1 MADFTADRMTWLD
14 QVTENPA
21 ITAAAFRVAYAI
33 ARKFNRDHH
42 QVSASLQSWP
52 TQDELARDTRL
63 SRRGVQKCIDALVE
77 QGHLSVITGKG
88 RGLRSTYEAVIHEP
102 VEGAGEDEEKANEG
116 SHYGPEKA
124 NAGSHF
130 SPEKGEP
137 EFALSGTEKANPRSE
152 KANGVTK
159 KGERPFAH
167 KSLNQIFDKI
177 FEGES
182 LSPSTRSKPKPDTN
196 DAPDRFE
203 EFWRTYPR
211 RVGKVAAEK
220 AFTKALASGV
230 AAEEIILGAARFAA
244 QREAEPDPAKRER
257 FTPHPAT
264 WLNAGRWADE
274 AAPAVV
280 AFPQPGERQ
289 AFAGDGWAFRLA
301 GLVR

>member
-42 QVSASLQSWP
+42 RASGSLQSWP
-52 TQDELARDTRL
+52 TQDELAIDTRL

-77 QGHLSVITGKG
+77 QGHLSVIVGKG
-88 RGLRSTYEAVIHEP
+88 RGLRSTYEALVHEL
-102 VEGAGEDEEKANEG
+102 VECAGEDDEKANGG
-116 SHYGPEKA
+116 SHYQPERANGGSHYSHEKDEPTFAFSDDKKA
-124 NAGSHF
+124 NHG
-130 SPEKGEP
+130 
-137 EFALSGTEKANPRSE
+137 SE
-152 KANGVTK
+152 KANGEAK

-167 KSLNQIFDKI
+167 KSLKQTFDKI

-182 LSPSTRSKPKPDTN
+182 LSPPKRARSNSAAN

-203 EFWRTYPR
+203 EFWQTYPR
-211 RVGKVAAEK
+211 RVGKVAARK
-220 AFTKALASGV
+220 AFAKALASGL
-230 AAEEIILGAARFAA
+230 AAEELILAAARFAA
-244 QREAEPDPAKRER
+244 QREAEPDPVRRER

-274 AAPAVV
+274 ESPTVV
-280 AFPQPGERQ
+280 PFPQMGSRRAFPN
-289 AFAGDGWAFRLA
+289 DGWAFRLA
-301 GLVR
+301 GLSS

>member
-33 ARKFNRDHH
+33 ARKFNREHH
-42 QVSASLQSWP
+42 GASGNLEAWP
-52 TQDELARDTRL
+52 TQDELATDTRL

-77 QGHLSVITGKG
+77 QGHLSVIVGKG
-88 RGLRSTYEAVIHEP
+88 RGLRSTYEAIIHEQ
-102 VEGAGEDEEKANEG
+102 VEGAGEDEEKANGG
-116 SHYGPEKA
+116 SHYHPEKA
-124 NAGSHF
+124 NDGSPF
-130 SPEKGEP
+130 SPEKDEP
-137 EFALSGTEKANPRSE
+137 MFAFSDDKKANHRSE
-152 KANGVTK
+152 KANGEAK

-167 KSLNQIFDKI
+167 KSLIQIFDKI
-177 FEGES
+177 SEGES
-182 LSPSTRSKPKPDTN
+182 LSPSTRSRSNSAAN

-211 RVGKVAAEK
+211 RVGKVAARK
-220 AFTKALASGV
+220 AFAKALGSGLT
-230 AAEEIILGAARFAA
+230 AEELILAAARIAA

-274 AAPAVV
+274 ESPTVV
-280 AFPQPGERQ
+280 PFARPGERPS
-289 AFAGDGWAFRLA
+289 FPNDGWAFRLA
-301 GLVR
+301 RLTS